1 MWLMVKDVLSIADGY
16 DATRSDMEMFSE
28 LLEAFDAIQ
37 KARSGNITP
46 YRLTY
51 QVATALSS
59 ATGLPMSSAVREA
72 KSAYDMLTDLQDPLQ
87 IDRKMNREEDDY
99 SYIDLYNQVK
109 AAGGNKDEFKALYQ
123 GETYGE
129 MLGTARAEAVDKWV
143 QALAQNS
150 GKDGEENTA
159 VLPKQLGNELT
170 YTDAQGVEHKVV
182 MKGPEYVEYAK
193 SVQQSTVN
201 LIDEY
206 MKNAGKTASTDEQTY
221 FVKLAKEYAQ
231 ETARA
236 TLIPGYEAKDWV
248 STVQA
253 LSGGKN
259 VGSMILARQIVSRT
273 DGEKDSEGKTISG
286 SKAANAVQ
294 RLQKELGYSAGEAQA
309 LYNNLSGATDNT
321 YMKLY
326 QDVEGDKRQVDQL
339 AALFGTGEAA
349 SYAGM
354 LQKSSA
360 GKVDAWLQE
369 LSGSQGKEVLP
380 DRVQPSF
387 KAGDEEVE
395 LDGKQYIEYANSRT
409 QTAYNI
415 LNELVPYVGNYSE
428 EAQAGFVTN
437 VETYATQVAKAE
449 VSGFEPYQWVKD
461 VQEQAGD
468 DSQALFMY
476 IMAKELIY
484 LAEGQKDANGKTI
497 SGTKKAAALRSLQEA
512 GYSADMAQQMYKLFN

>member
-1 MWLMVKDVLSIADGY
+1 
-16 DATRSDMEMFSE
+16 
-28 LLEAFDAIQ
+28 
-37 KARSGNITP
+37 
-46 YRLTY
+46 
-51 QVATALSS
+51 
-59 ATGLPMSSAVREA
+59 
-72 KSAYDMLTDLQDPLQ
+72 MLTDLQDPLQ

-109 AAGGNKDEFKALYQ
+109 ATGGNKDEFKALYQ
-123 GETYGE
+123 GETYGD
-129 MLGTARAEAVDKWV
+129 MLGTVRAEAVDTWL
-143 QALAQNS
+143 QALARNS

-236 TLIPGYEAKDWV
+236 ALIPGYEAKDWV

-428 EAQAGFVTN
+428 EEQAGFVTN

-449 VSGFEPYQWVKD
+449 VFGFEPYQWVKD
-461 VQEQAGD
+461 VQEKAGD

-484 LAEGQKDANGKTI
+484 SAEGQKDANGKTI
-497 SGTKKAAALRSLQEA
+497 SGTKKAAALRSIQEA
-512 GYSADMAQQMYKLFN
+512 GYSADMAQQMYKLFG

>member
-1 MWLMVKDVLSIADGY
+1 
-16 DATRSDMEMFSE
+16 
-28 LLEAFDAIQ
+28 
-37 KARSGNITP
+37 
-46 YRLTY
+46 
-51 QVATALSS
+51 
-59 ATGLPMSSAVREA
+59 
-72 KSAYDMLTDLQDPLQ
+72 MLTDLQDPLQ

-109 AAGGNKDEFKALYQ
+109 ATGGNKDEFKALYQ
-123 GETYGE
+123 GETYGD
-129 MLGTARAEAVDKWV
+129 MLGTARAEAVDTWL
-143 QALAQNS
+143 QALARNS

-236 TLIPGYEAKDWV
+236 ALIPGYEAKDWV

-428 EAQAGFVTN
+428 EEQAGFVTN

-449 VSGFEPYQWVKD
+449 VFGFEPYQWVKD
-461 VQEQAGD
+461 VQEKAGD

-484 LAEGQKDANGKTI
+484 SAEGQKDTNGKTI
-497 SGTKKAAALRSLQEA
+497 SGTKKAAALRSLQKA